1 VTIPAPVGKY
11 TVLNADGSTLK
22 SPARYCSQCLLSKQ
36 AHCTQMST
44 DTRYKL
50 RSELMLVHSID
61 SHRGPTSNS
70 RSHTPYAPAVLTAV
84 STIFNLQGRNHVF
97 KVGVQFLGLGYCTEQ
112 NTDGIPSFVHCSLQ
126 LHKKLG
132 WSVQIFLE
140 VSGPP
145 RPPVVAPLPSSRAD
159 TLLPKICDDF
169 WRDRKPP
176 VPMAPE
182 DLNPAVIV
190 SVFVVLCDGRRRSWR
205 LGRGPVV
212 DQRGRGGP
220 VGRGQWSGT
229 GRPGGCD
236 ARRWTECRRSGQ
248 RHCRNYMRGDTSRNC
263 FLLKLLKTIVP
274 SFPNP
279 PLQPLKYSVAVTL

>member
-97 KVGVQFLGLGYCTEQ
+97 KVGVQFLGLGYYTEQ
-112 NTDGIPSFVHCSLQ
+112 NTDGI
-126 LHKKLG
+126 
-132 WSVQIFLE
+132 
-140 VSGPP
+140 
-145 RPPVVAPLPSSRAD
+145 
-159 TLLPKICDDF
+159 
-169 WRDRKPP
+169 
-176 VPMAPE
+176 
-182 DLNPAVIV
+182 
-190 SVFVVLCDGRRRSWR
+190 
-205 LGRGPVV
+205 
-212 DQRGRGGP
+212 
-220 VGRGQWSGT
+220 
-229 GRPGGCD
+229 
-236 ARRWTECRRSGQ
+236 
-248 RHCRNYMRGDTSRNC
+248 
-263 FLLKLLKTIVP
+263 
-274 SFPNP
+274 
-279 PLQPLKYSVAVTL
+279 